1 MDFWHLKKGGFIS
14 LLFLMKM
21 IFLRK
26 TSTQWEANRKLVAI
40 ELMIDKLMFQFHLIR
55 FESIEN

>member
-1 MDFWHLKKGGFIS
+1 MDFWHLKKGGFSS

>member
-1 MDFWHLKKGGFIS
+1 MDFWHLKKAGFIS